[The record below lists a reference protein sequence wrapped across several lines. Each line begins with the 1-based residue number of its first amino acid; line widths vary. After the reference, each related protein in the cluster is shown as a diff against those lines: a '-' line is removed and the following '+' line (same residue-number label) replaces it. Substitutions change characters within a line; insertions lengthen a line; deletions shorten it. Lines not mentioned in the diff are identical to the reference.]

1 MSRSRKEAGR
11 ERGARE
17 SLAQMLPL
25 WSPEIKFV
33 LLDMDG
39 TLLDKYFD
47 DYFWEHLV
55 PEKYSEKYGITFGR
69 AKDELLLK
77 YRRHEGTL
85 NWTDID
91 FWSRELDLD
100 IPALKEQI
108 KHLIEVHPH
117 VEDFLGMLRRHRK
130 KVFIVTNAHFKVL
143 DLKLRKTNIGRY
155 FDACITSFE
164 MGYPKED
171 IRFWKN
177 AKERLGF
184 EEGRTLFIDDTE
196 EILKTARGF
205 GIRYVAFKA
214 RATSKK
220 PPKASEEFLTITD
233 FNELCHDIHLKV
245 K

>member
-1 MSRSRKEAGR
+1 MSASKQVQGGKGRRTNTSFSRIA
-11 ERGARE
+11 
-17 SLAQMLPL
+17 PL
-25 WSPEIKFV
+25 WGPEIKYV

-47 DYFWEHLV
+47 DFFWEHLV
-55 PEKYSEKYGITFGR
+55 PEKYAEKFGISFGK
-69 AKDELLLK
+69 AKDELMKK
-77 YRRHEGTL
+77 YKHHEGTL

-91 FWSRELDLD
+91 FWSQELALD

-117 VEDFLGMLRRHRK
+117 VEDFLRMLKRHRK

-143 DLKLRKTNIGRY
+143 DLKLRKTDIGKY

-171 IRFWKN
+171 LRFWER

-184 EEGRTLFIDDTE
+184 APERTLFVDDTE
-196 EILKTARGF
+196 EILKTACAF
-205 GIRYVAFKA
+205 GIRYIAFKA

-220 PPKASEEFLTITD
+220 TPKASKEFPTIMD
-233 FNELCHDIHLKV
+233 FKELCHEGL
-245 K
+245 

>member
-1 MSRSRKEAGR
+1 MSASKEEA
-11 ERGARE
+11 RGKEQAAKACLR
-17 SLAQMLPL
+17 QVVPL
-25 WSPEIKFV
+25 LWGPEIKYV

-55 PEKYSEKYGITFGR
+55 PEKYSEKFGITFGK
-69 AKDELLLK
+69 AKEELMKK
-77 YRRHEGTL
+77 YKHHEGTL

-117 VEDFLGMLRRHRK
+117 VEEFLRMLKRHRK

-143 DLKLRKTNIGRY
+143 DLKLKKTDIGRY

-171 IRFWKN
+171 IRFWER
-177 AKERLGF
+177 ARERLGF
-184 EEGRTLFIDDTE
+184 DRERTLFVDDTE
-196 EILKTARGF
+196 EILKTARAF
-205 GIRYVAFKA
+205 GIRYIAFKA

-220 PPKASEEFLTITD
+220 RPKTSKEFLTIMD
-233 FNELCHDIHLKV
+233 FRELCDEGV
-245 K
+245 